1 MKNEIKY
8 LKVVIMSLV
17 LTLFS
22 VSANAQQKKHN
33 YITTNEQ
40 LAEELSEKYGIP
52 SGVILAVAF
61 VETGG
66 GTSKGAKTYNNHFG
80 IVGKNKVTKS
90 KYKSFDSARE
100 SYEAF
105 CQILSRK
112 KYYSDLKGIKDT
124 AQWVKAIA
132 AAGYSTQPVEWK
144 KRVKMIIEKFNLS

>member
-1 MKNEIKY
+1 MKNEINY

-66 GTSKGAKTYNNHFG
+66 G

-90 KYKSFDSARE
+90 KYKSFDSTRE

-124 AQWVKAIA
+124 AEWVKAIA

>member
-1 MKNEIKY
+1 MKNEINY

-40 LAEELSEKYGIP
+40 LAEELSEKYGI
-52 SGVILAVAF
+52 
-61 VETGG
+61 
-66 GTSKGAKTYNNHFG
+66 SKGAKTYNNHFG
-80 IVGKNKVTKS
+80 IVGKNTVTKS
-90 KYKSFDSARE
+90 KYKSFDSTRE

-124 AQWVKAIA
+124 AEWVKAIA

>member
-1 MKNEIKY
+1 MKNEINY

-80 IVGKNKVTKS
+80 IVGKNTITKS
-90 KYKSFDSARE
+90 KYKSFDSTRE
-100 SYEAF
+100 
-105 CQILSRK
+105 

-124 AQWVKAIA
+124 AEWVKAIA

>member
-1 MKNEIKY
+1 MKNEINY

-66 GTSKGAKTYNNHFG
+66 GTSKGAKTYNNNFG
-80 IVGKNKVTKS
+80 IVG
-90 KYKSFDSARE
+90 SFDSTRE

-124 AQWVKAIA
+124 AEWVKAIA

>member
-1 MKNEIKY
+1 MKNEINY

-40 LAEELSEKYGIP
+40 IAEELSEKYGIP

-90 KYKSFDSARE
+90 K
-100 SYEAF
+100 
-105 CQILSRK
+105 
-112 KYYSDLKGIKDT
+112 
-124 AQWVKAIA
+124 
-132 AAGYSTQPVEWK
+132 
-144 KRVKMIIEKFNLS
+144 